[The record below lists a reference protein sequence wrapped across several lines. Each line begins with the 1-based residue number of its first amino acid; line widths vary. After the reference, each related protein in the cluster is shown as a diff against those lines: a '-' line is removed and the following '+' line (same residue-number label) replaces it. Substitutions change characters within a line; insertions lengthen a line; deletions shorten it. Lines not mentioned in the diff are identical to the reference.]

1 MAGCCRVGTRHT
13 GSRLVGLVAGLGF
26 ALAAYASPPAN
37 QAATPATSAAAPTD
51 VQPIRPD
58 VPRVSQQALL
68 ARMDQ
73 ARKAAPLV
81 ILDVR
86 TPAEFA
92 AGHIPGARNIP
103 HDQLAQRIAELDGAR
118 SSDIVVYCRT
128 GRRSGTALHTLK
140 AAGFTR
146 LEHLDGD
153 YTAWQAAKQPIAAA
167 SETAPPAEPTNKI
180 ADPAP
185 R

>member
-1 MAGCCRVGTRHT
+1 MAGSVLNR
-13 GSRLVGLVAGLGF
+13 GSGKGIKLIGLLSGLGF
-26 ALAAYASPPAN
+26 ALAAAATPPAN
-37 QAATPATSAAAPTD
+37 TPPPGVAAPAPVD
-51 VQPIRPD
+51 AQPIFPD

-68 ARMDQ
+68 ARIAQKRAD
-73 ARKAAPLV
+73 APLLV
-81 ILDVR
+81 LDVR

-103 HDQLAQRIAELDGAR
+103 HDQLAQRIAELDSVR
-118 SSDIVVYCRT
+118 DSEIVVYCRT

-140 AAGFTR
+140 AAGFAR

-153 YTAWQAAKQPIAAA
+153 YTAWAAAKQPI
-167 SETAPPAEPTNKI
+167 ETPAESPEPPAPTNKL

-185 R
+185 K